1 MSIQARACDATNSG
15 GRTPGSKLLAS
26 PPPLPRP
33 DGGGNPWPCT
43 CVHGPSSSRHAMN
56 CSCGDIRSFLRF
68 KTPCPVVTTTG
79 ISPLPKNCT
88 CTRITKMVMSPH
100 RYTSHCLLRHLSFN
114 LTWEKKKLSAQISS
128 MLLNQP
134 FSMQTQPNVFSTN
147 GHTQTHNRMIS
158 TVRIETS
165 TTTRHRD
172 TYTPA
177 AGQPIDEM
185 MLEIIDEE
193 FSSYRLHTVP
203 NRIVSTTR
211 REKTTNTRHR
221 DANTPAAHGP
231 AESGLCRRRVR
242 SHDKRSGNDGVTI
255 QRDCEQH
262 HGGLRN
268 GAVNTNAPLCFP
280 LELGATYPTACI
292 KWPTKHSAEYGD
304 NHEEEK
310 KSARCVITTKTTA
323 HESFWSERGG
333 RSQNSSPNTTSM

>member
-1 MSIQARACDATNSG
+1 
-15 GRTPGSKLLAS
+15 
-26 PPPLPRP
+26 
-33 DGGGNPWPCT
+33 
-43 CVHGPSSSRHAMN
+43 MN

-68 KTPCPVVTTTG
+68 RTPCPVVTTTG

-88 CTRITKMVMSPH
+88 CTRITRMVMSPH
-100 RYTSHCLLRHLSFN
+100 RYTSHCLRRHFVLQLDPGKEEVVSANIVNAIQHAKTTQRIFN
-114 LTWEKKKLSAQISS
+114 QRPHADPYRI
-128 MLLNQP
+128 
-134 FSMQTQPNVFSTN
+134 
-147 GHTQTHNRMIS
+147 IS

-172 TYTPA
+172 AYTPA
-177 AGQPIDEM
+177 AGQPVDEM
-185 MLEIIDEE
+185 MLEN
-193 FSSYRLHTVP
+193 YRLHTVP

-221 DANTPAAHGP
+221 DADTPAAHGP

-255 QRDCEQH
+255 QKDCEQH

-268 GAVNTNAPLCFP
+268 GAVNTNAPLYFP

-292 KWPTKHSAEYGD
+292 KWRTKLSAEYGD

-310 KSARCVITTKTTA
+310 KQCEMRHHHQNNGIRVLLVHTGQDADQ
-323 HESFWSERGG
+323 RGG
-333 RSQNSSPNTTSM
+333 RSLKSTCNTTSL